1 MGEIKIGISIPRLP
15 DANAIRRFA
24 STAEN
29 LGFESI
35 LVGDH
40 IILPTAGTNQYPY
53 TADGSFQRPSDEP
66 FLETMTMLGYM
77 AACTET
83 IKLGSTVIIL
93 PYRNPIVQAKMF
105 ASLDVLTKGRVIC
118 GAGVGW
124 WKEEFAALHA
134 PFEKRGL
141 ATDEYLQIF
150 KLLWTSRIT
159 EFHGETYEFS
169 NIAFFP
175 KPVRKPNGIPIW
187 IGGHTKRAVRRTV
200 KYGDTWHPT
209 RLNPDRIENML
220 PFMNQQCEEYGRNKD
235 EISISLKRTLHFTD
249 IGIETNSRIRSQ
261 AALIDSTQAVI
272 EDIKHCEDLG
282 IKNLTFDFQ
291 TNKTGECIKI
301 MEHLMDTE
309 ARLT

>member
-1 MGEIKIGISIPRLP
+1 MEYGIVLPKHINPDELIK
-15 DANAIRRFA
+15 F
-24 STAEN
+24 TAAAEE
-29 LGFESI
+29 LGFHS
-35 LVGDH
+35 LWAADH
-40 IILPTAGTNQYPY
+40 IVLPIQETDLYPY
-53 TADGSFQRPSDEP
+53 TDDGRFTGNSQDPQLDAFTLLSFIASQ
-66 FLETMTMLGYM
+66 TNQINLGTSV
-77 AACTET
+77 A
-83 IKLGSTVIIL
+83 IV
-93 PYRNPIVQAKMF
+93 PYRNPILQAKMF

-124 WKEEFAALHA
+124 WKEEFAALDA

-150 KLLWTSRIT
+150 KLLWTSDVT

-175 KPVRKPNGIPIW
+175 KPVQKPNGIPIW

-200 KYGDTWHPT
+200 KHGNTWHPT
-209 RLNPDRIENML
+209 RLRPDQIENML
-220 PFMNQQCEEYGRNKD
+220 PFIDQQCEEYGRKRD
-235 EISISLKRTLHFTD
+235 EITISLKRTLHFTD

-261 AALIDSTQAVI
+261 AALIDSTHAVI

-291 TNKTGECIKI
+291 ANKTEECIKI
-301 MEHLMDTE
+301 MEHLMDIEHRTN
-309 ARLT
+309 

>member
-1 MGEIKIGISIPRLP
+1 MEYGIVLPKHINPDELIK
-15 DANAIRRFA
+15 F
-24 STAEN
+24 TAAAEE
-29 LGFESI
+29 LGFHS
-35 LVGDH
+35 LWAADH
-40 IILPTAGTNQYPY
+40 IVLPIEETDLYPY
-53 TADGSFQRPSDEP
+53 TDDGRFTANSQDPQLDAFTLLSFIASQ
-66 FLETMTMLGYM
+66 TNQINLGTSV
-77 AACTET
+77 A
-83 IKLGSTVIIL
+83 IV
-93 PYRNPIVQAKMF
+93 PYRNPILQAKMF

-124 WKEEFAALHA
+124 WKEEFAALDA

-150 KLLWTSRIT
+150 KLLWTSNVT

-175 KPVRKPNGIPIW
+175 KPVQKPNGIPIW

-209 RLNPDRIENML
+209 RLRPDQIENML
-220 PFMNQQCEEYGRNKD
+220 PFIDQQCDEYNRKRD
-235 EISISLKRTLHFTD
+235 EITISLKRTLHFTD
-249 IGIETNSRIRSQ
+249 IGIETNSRIRSK
-261 AALIDSTQAVI
+261 AALIDSTYTVV
-272 EDIKHCEDLG
+272 EDIKNCEDLG

-291 TNKTGECIKI
+291 TNKTEECIKI

-309 ARLT
+309 HRIN

>member
-1 MGEIKIGISIPRLP
+1 MEYGIVLPKHINPDELIK
-15 DANAIRRFA
+15 F
-24 STAEN
+24 TAAAEE
-29 LGFESI
+29 LGFHS
-35 LVGDH
+35 LWAADH
-40 IILPTAGTNQYPY
+40 IVLPIEETDLYPY
-53 TADGSFQRPSDEP
+53 TDDGRFTANSQDPQLDAFTLLSFIASQ
-66 FLETMTMLGYM
+66 TNQINLGTSV
-77 AACTET
+77 A
-83 IKLGSTVIIL
+83 IV
-93 PYRNPIVQAKMF
+93 PYRNPILQAKMF

-124 WKEEFAALHA
+124 WKEEFAALDA

-150 KLLWTSRIT
+150 KLLWTSDVT
-159 EFHGETYEFS
+159 EFHGETYGFS

-175 KPVRKPNGIPIW
+175 KPVQKPNGIPIW

-209 RLNPDRIENML
+209 RLRPDQIENML
-220 PFMNQQCEEYGRNKD
+220 PFIDQQCEEYDRKRD
-235 EISISLKRTLHFTD
+235 EITISLKRTLHFTD
-249 IGIETNSRIRSQ
+249 IGIETNSRMRSK
-261 AALIDSTQAVI
+261 AALIDSTHTVV

-291 TNKTGECIKI
+291 TNKTEECIKI

-309 ARLT
+309 HRIN

>member
-1 MGEIKIGISIPRLP
+1 MEYGIVLPKHINPDELIK
-15 DANAIRRFA
+15 F
-24 STAEN
+24 TAAAEE
-29 LGFESI
+29 LGFHS
-35 LVGDH
+35 LWAADH
-40 IILPTAGTNQYPY
+40 IVLPIEETDLYPY
-53 TADGSFQRPSDEP
+53 TDDGRFTANSQDPQLDAFTLLSFIASQ
-66 FLETMTMLGYM
+66 TNQINLGTSV
-77 AACTET
+77 A
-83 IKLGSTVIIL
+83 IV
-93 PYRNPIVQAKMF
+93 PYRNPILQAKMF

-124 WKEEFAALHA
+124 WKEEFAALDA

-150 KLLWTSRIT
+150 KLLWTSDVT

-175 KPVRKPNGIPIW
+175 KPVQKPNGIPIW

-209 RLNPDRIENML
+209 RLRPDQIENML
-220 PFMNQQCEEYGRNKD
+220 PFIDQQCEEYDRKRD
-235 EISISLKRTLHFTD
+235 EITISLKRTLHFTD
-249 IGIETNSRIRSQ
+249 IGIETNSRIRSK
-261 AALIDSTQAVI
+261 AALIDSTYTVV
-272 EDIKHCEDLG
+272 EDIKNCEDLG

-291 TNKTGECIKI
+291 TNKTEECIKI

-309 ARLT
+309 HRIN

>member
-1 MGEIKIGISIPRLP
+1 MEYGIVLPKHINPDELIK
-15 DANAIRRFA
+15 FA
-24 STAEN
+24 AAAEE
-29 LGFESI
+29 LGFHS
-35 LVGDH
+35 LWAADH
-40 IILPTAGTNQYPY
+40 IVLPIEETDLYPY
-53 TADGSFQRPSDEP
+53 TDDGRFTANSQDPQLDAFTLLSFIASQ
-66 FLETMTMLGYM
+66 TNQINLGTSV
-77 AACTET
+77 A
-83 IKLGSTVIIL
+83 IV
-93 PYRNPIVQAKMF
+93 PYRNPILQAKMF

-124 WKEEFAALHA
+124 WKEEFAALDA

-150 KLLWTSRIT
+150 KLLWTSNVT

-175 KPVRKPNGIPIW
+175 KPVQKPNGIPIW

-209 RLNPDRIENML
+209 RLRPDQIENML
-220 PFMNQQCEEYGRNKD
+220 PFIDQQCDEYNRKRD
-235 EISISLKRTLHFTD
+235 EITISLKRTLHFTD
-249 IGIETNSRIRSQ
+249 IGIETNSRIRSK
-261 AALIDSTQAVI
+261 AALIDSTYTVV
-272 EDIKHCEDLG
+272 EDIKNCEDLG

-291 TNKTGECIKI
+291 TNKTEECIKI

-309 ARLT
+309 HRIN

>member
-1 MGEIKIGISIPRLP
+1 MEYGIVLP
-15 DANAIRRFA
+15 KHIDADELINFA
-24 STAEN
+24 RAAEG
-29 LGFESI
+29 LGFHS
-35 LVGDH
+35 LWAADH
-40 IILPTAGTNQYPY
+40 IVLPVEETNLYPY
-53 TADGSFQRPSDEP
+53 TDDGRFTANSQDPQLDAFTLLSFIASQ
-66 FLETMTMLGYM
+66 TNQINLGTSV
-77 AACTET
+77 A
-83 IKLGSTVIIL
+83 IV

-124 WKEEFAALHA
+124 WKEEFAALDA

-150 KLLWTSRIT
+150 KLLWTSDVT

-175 KPVRKPNGIPIW
+175 KPVQRPNGIPIW

-209 RLNPDRIENML
+209 RLRPDQIENML
-220 PFMNQQCEEYGRNKD
+220 PFLDQQCEEYDRKRD
-235 EISISLKRTLHFTD
+235 EITISLKRTLHFTD
-249 IGIETNSRIRSQ
+249 IGIETNSRIRSK
-261 AALIDSTQAVI
+261 AALIDSTHTVV

-291 TNKTGECIKI
+291 TNKTEECIKI

-309 ARLT
+309 HRIN

>member
-1 MGEIKIGISIPRLP
+1 MEYGIVLPKHINPDELIK
-15 DANAIRRFA
+15 F
-24 STAEN
+24 TAAAEE
-29 LGFESI
+29 LGFHS
-35 LVGDH
+35 LWAADH
-40 IILPTAGTNQYPY
+40 IVLPIEETDLYPY
-53 TADGSFQRPSDEP
+53 TDDGRFTANSQDPQLDAFTLLSFIASQ
-66 FLETMTMLGYM
+66 TNQINLGTSV
-77 AACTET
+77 A
-83 IKLGSTVIIL
+83 IV
-93 PYRNPIVQAKMF
+93 PYRNPILQAKMF

-124 WKEEFAALHA
+124 WKEEFAALDA

-150 KLLWTSRIT
+150 KLLWTSDVT
-159 EFHGETYEFS
+159 EFHGETYGFS

-175 KPVRKPNGIPIW
+175 KPVQRPNGIPIW

-209 RLNPDRIENML
+209 RLRPDQIENML
-220 PFMNQQCEEYGRNKD
+220 PFIDQQCEEYDRKRD
-235 EISISLKRTLHFTD
+235 EIAISLKRTLHFTD
-249 IGIETNSRIRSQ
+249 IGIETNSRMRSK
-261 AALIDSTQAVI
+261 AALIDSTHTVA

-291 TNKTGECIKI
+291 TNKTEECIKI

-309 ARLT
+309 HRIN

>member
-1 MGEIKIGISIPRLP
+1 MEYGIVLP
-15 DANAIRRFA
+15 KHIDADELINFA
-24 STAEN
+24 RAAEG
-29 LGFESI
+29 LGFHS
-35 LVGDH
+35 LWAADH
-40 IILPTAGTNQYPY
+40 IVLPVEETNLYPY
-53 TADGSFQRPSDEP
+53 TDDGRFTANSQDPQLDAFTLLSFIASQ
-66 FLETMTMLGYM
+66 TNQINLGTSV
-77 AACTET
+77 A
-83 IKLGSTVIIL
+83 IV

-124 WKEEFAALHA
+124 WKEEFAALDA

-150 KLLWTSRIT
+150 KLLWTSDVT
-159 EFHGETYEFS
+159 EFHGETYGFS

-175 KPVRKPNGIPIW
+175 KPVQKPNGIPIW

-209 RLNPDRIENML
+209 RLRPDQIENML
-220 PFMNQQCEEYGRNKD
+220 PFIDQQCEEYDRKRD
-235 EISISLKRTLHFTD
+235 EIAISLKRTLHFTD
-249 IGIETNSRIRSQ
+249 IGIETNSRIRSK
-261 AALIDSTQAVI
+261 AALIDSTHTVV

-291 TNKTGECIKI
+291 TNKTEECIKI

-309 ARLT
+309 HRIN

>member
-1 MGEIKIGISIPRLP
+1 MEYGIVLPKHINADELIK
-15 DANAIRRFA
+15 FA
-24 STAEN
+24 KAAEE
-29 LGFESI
+29 LGFHS
-35 LVGDH
+35 LWAADH
-40 IILPTAGTNQYPY
+40 VVLPLEETDLYPY
-53 TADGSFQRPSDEP
+53 TDDGRFTANAEDPQLDAFTLLSFIASQTNRIN
-66 FLETMTMLGYM
+66 LGTSV
-77 AACTET
+77 A
-83 IKLGSTVIIL
+83 II

-124 WKEEFAALHA
+124 WKEEFAALNA

-220 PFMNQQCEEYGRNKD
+220 PFMNQQCE
-235 EISISLKRTLHFTD
+235 
-249 IGIETNSRIRSQ
+249 
-261 AALIDSTQAVI
+261 
-272 EDIKHCEDLG
+272 
-282 IKNLTFDFQ
+282 
-291 TNKTGECIKI
+291 
-301 MEHLMDTE
+301 
-309 ARLT
+309 

>member
-1 MGEIKIGISIPRLP
+1 MEYGIVLPKHINPDELIK
-15 DANAIRRFA
+15 F
-24 STAEN
+24 TAAAEE
-29 LGFESI
+29 LGFHS
-35 LVGDH
+35 LWAADH
-40 IILPTAGTNQYPY
+40 IVLPIEETDLYPY
-53 TADGSFQRPSDEP
+53 TDDGRFTANSQDPQLDAFTLLSFIASQ
-66 FLETMTMLGYM
+66 TNQINLGTSV
-77 AACTET
+77 A
-83 IKLGSTVIIL
+83 IV
-93 PYRNPIVQAKMF
+93 PYRNPILQAKMF

-124 WKEEFAALHA
+124 WKEEFAALDA

-150 KLLWTSRIT
+150 KLLWTSDVT
-159 EFHGETYEFS
+159 EFHGETYGFS

-175 KPVRKPNGIPIW
+175 KPVQKPNGIPIW

-209 RLNPDRIENML
+209 RLRPDQIENML
-220 PFMNQQCEEYGRNKD
+220 PFIDQQCEKHDRKRD
-235 EISISLKRTLHFTD
+235 EITISLKRTLHFTD
-249 IGIETNSRIRSQ
+249 IGIKTNSRIRSK
-261 AALIDSTQAVI
+261 AALIDSTHTVV

-291 TNKTGECIKI
+291 TNKTEECIKI

-309 ARLT
+309 HRIN

>member
-1 MGEIKIGISIPRLP
+1 MEYGIVLPKHIDADELIK
-15 DANAIRRFA
+15 FA
-24 STAEN
+24 GAAEK
-29 LGFESI
+29 LGFHS
-35 LVGDH
+35 LWAADH
-40 IILPTAGTNQYPY
+40 IVLPVEETNLYPY
-53 TADGSFQRPSDEP
+53 TDDGRFTANSQDPQLDAFTLLSFIASQ
-66 FLETMTMLGYM
+66 TNQINLGTSV
-77 AACTET
+77 A
-83 IKLGSTVIIL
+83 IV

-124 WKEEFAALHA
+124 WKEEFAALDA

-150 KLLWTSRIT
+150 KLLWTSDVT

-175 KPVRKPNGIPIW
+175 KPVQKPNGIPIW

-200 KYGDTWHPT
+200 KYGNTWHPT
-209 RLNPDRIENML
+209 RLRPDQIENML
-220 PFMNQQCEEYGRNKD
+220 PFIDQQCEKYDRKRD
-235 EISISLKRTLHFTD
+235 EITISLKRTLHFTD
-249 IGIETNSRIRSQ
+249 IGVETNSRIRSQ
-261 AALIDSTQAVI
+261 AALIDSTRAVI
-272 EDIKHCEDLG
+272 ENIKHCEDLG

-291 TNKTGECIKI
+291 TNKTEECIKI

-309 ARLT
+309 HLIN

>member
-1 MGEIKIGISIPRLP
+1 MEYGIVLPKHINADELIK
-15 DANAIRRFA
+15 FA
-24 STAEN
+24 KAAEE
-29 LGFESI
+29 LGFHS
-35 LVGDH
+35 LWATDH
-40 IILPTAGTNQYPY
+40 VVLPMEETDLYPY
-53 TADGSFQRPSDEP
+53 TDDGRFTANAEDPQLDAFTLLSFIASQTNRIN
-66 FLETMTMLGYM
+66 LGTSV
-77 AACTET
+77 A
-83 IKLGSTVIIL
+83 II

-124 WKEEFAALHA
+124 WKEEFAAMNA

>member
-1 MGEIKIGISIPRLP
+1 MEYGIVLPKHINPDELIK
-15 DANAIRRFA
+15 FA
-24 STAEN
+24 AAAEE
-29 LGFESI
+29 LGFHS
-35 LVGDH
+35 LWAADH
-40 IILPTAGTNQYPY
+40 IVLPIEETDLYPY
-53 TADGSFQRPSDEP
+53 TDDGRFTANSQDPQLDAFTLLSFIASQ
-66 FLETMTMLGYM
+66 TNQINLGTSV
-77 AACTET
+77 A
-83 IKLGSTVIIL
+83 IV
-93 PYRNPIVQAKMF
+93 PYRNPILQAKMF

-124 WKEEFAALHA
+124 WKEEFAALDA

-150 KLLWTSRIT
+150 KLLWTSNVT

-175 KPVRKPNGIPIW
+175 KPVQKPNGIPIW

-209 RLNPDRIENML
+209 RLRPDQIENML
-220 PFMNQQCEEYGRNKD
+220 PFIDQQCEEYNRKRD
-235 EISISLKRTLHFTD
+235 EITISLKRTLHFTD
-249 IGIETNSRIRSQ
+249 IGIETNSRIRSK
-261 AALIDSTQAVI
+261 AALIDSTYTVV
-272 EDIKHCEDLG
+272 EDIKNCEDLG

-291 TNKTGECIKI
+291 TNKTEECIKI

-309 ARLT
+309 HRIN

>member
-1 MGEIKIGISIPRLP
+1 MEYGIVLPKHINPDELIK
-15 DANAIRRFA
+15 F
-24 STAEN
+24 TAAAEE
-29 LGFESI
+29 LGFHS
-35 LVGDH
+35 LWAADH
-40 IILPTAGTNQYPY
+40 IVLPIEETDLYPY
-53 TADGSFQRPSDEP
+53 TDDGRFTANSQDPQLDAFTLLSFIASQ
-66 FLETMTMLGYM
+66 TNQINLGTSV
-77 AACTET
+77 A
-83 IKLGSTVIIL
+83 IV
-93 PYRNPIVQAKMF
+93 PYRNPILQAKMF

-124 WKEEFAALHA
+124 WKEEFAALDA

-150 KLLWTSRIT
+150 KLLWTSDVT

-175 KPVRKPNGIPIW
+175 KPVQKPNGIPIW
-187 IGGHTKRAVRRTV
+187 IGGHTKRAVRRAV

-209 RLNPDRIENML
+209 RLRPDQIENML
-220 PFMNQQCEEYGRNKD
+220 PFIDQQCEKHDRKRD
-235 EISISLKRTLHFTD
+235 EITISLKRTLHFTD
-249 IGIETNSRIRSQ
+249 IGIETNSRIRSK
-261 AALIDSTQAVI
+261 AALIDSTHTVV

-291 TNKTGECIKI
+291 TNKTEECIKI

-309 ARLT
+309 HRIN

>member
-1 MGEIKIGISIPRLP
+1 MEYGIVLPKHINPDELIK
-15 DANAIRRFA
+15 F
-24 STAEN
+24 TAAAEE
-29 LGFESI
+29 LGFHS
-35 LVGDH
+35 LWAADH
-40 IILPTAGTNQYPY
+40 IVLPIEETDLYPY
-53 TADGSFQRPSDEP
+53 TDDGRFTANSQDPQLDAFTLLSFIASQ
-66 FLETMTMLGYM
+66 TNQINLGTSV
-77 AACTET
+77 A
-83 IKLGSTVIIL
+83 IV
-93 PYRNPIVQAKMF
+93 PYRNPILQAKMF

-124 WKEEFAALHA
+124 WKEEFAALDA

-150 KLLWTSRIT
+150 KLLWTSDVT

-175 KPVRKPNGIPIW
+175 KPVQKPNGIPIW
-187 IGGHTKRAVRRTV
+187 IGGHTKRAVRRAV

-209 RLNPDRIENML
+209 RLRPDQIENML
-220 PFMNQQCEEYGRNKD
+220 PFIDQQCEKYDRKRD
-235 EISISLKRTLHFTD
+235 EITISLKRTLHFTD
-249 IGIETNSRIRSQ
+249 IGIETNSRIRSK
-261 AALIDSTQAVI
+261 AALIDSTHTVV

-291 TNKTGECIKI
+291 TNKTEECIKI

-309 ARLT
+309 HRIN

>member
-1 MGEIKIGISIPRLP
+1 MEYGIVLPKHINPDELIK
-15 DANAIRRFA
+15 FA
-24 STAEN
+24 AAAEE
-29 LGFESI
+29 LGFHS
-35 LVGDH
+35 LWAADH
-40 IILPTAGTNQYPY
+40 IVLPIEETDLYPY
-53 TADGSFQRPSDEP
+53 TDDGRFTANSQDPQLDAFTLLSFIASQ
-66 FLETMTMLGYM
+66 TNQINLGTSV
-77 AACTET
+77 A
-83 IKLGSTVIIL
+83 IV
-93 PYRNPIVQAKMF
+93 PYRNPILQAKMF

-124 WKEEFAALHA
+124 WKEEFAALDA

-150 KLLWTSRIT
+150 KLLWTSNVT

-175 KPVRKPNGIPIW
+175 KPVQKPNGIPIW

-209 RLNPDRIENML
+209 RLRPDQIENML
-220 PFMNQQCEEYGRNKD
+220 PFIDQQCEEYDRKRD
-235 EISISLKRTLHFTD
+235 EITISLKRTLHFTD
-249 IGIETNSRIRSQ
+249 IGIETNSRIRSK
-261 AALIDSTQAVI
+261 AALIDSTYTVV
-272 EDIKHCEDLG
+272 EDIKNCEDLG

-291 TNKTGECIKI
+291 TNKTEECIKI

-309 ARLT
+309 HRIN

>member
-1 MGEIKIGISIPRLP
+1 MEYGIVLPKHINPDELIK
-15 DANAIRRFA
+15 FA
-24 STAEN
+24 TAAEE
-29 LGFESI
+29 LGFHS
-35 LVGDH
+35 LWAADH
-40 IILPTAGTNQYPY
+40 IVLPIEETDLYPY
-53 TADGSFQRPSDEP
+53 TDDGRFTANSQDPQLDAFTLLSFIASQ
-66 FLETMTMLGYM
+66 TNQINLGTSV
-77 AACTET
+77 A
-83 IKLGSTVIIL
+83 IV
-93 PYRNPIVQAKMF
+93 PYRNPILQAKMF

-124 WKEEFAALHA
+124 WKEEFAALDA

-150 KLLWTSRIT
+150 KLLWTSNVT

-175 KPVRKPNGIPIW
+175 KPVQKPNGIPIW

-209 RLNPDRIENML
+209 RLRPDQIENML
-220 PFMNQQCEEYGRNKD
+220 PFIDQQCEEYNRKRD
-235 EISISLKRTLHFTD
+235 EITISLKRTLHFTD
-249 IGIETNSRIRSQ
+249 IGIETNSRIRSK
-261 AALIDSTQAVI
+261 AALIDSTYTVV
-272 EDIKHCEDLG
+272 EDIKNCEDLG

-291 TNKTGECIKI
+291 TNKTEECIKI

-309 ARLT
+309 HRIN

>member
-1 MGEIKIGISIPRLP
+1 MEYGIVLPKHINPDELIK
-15 DANAIRRFA
+15 F
-24 STAEN
+24 TAAAEE
-29 LGFESI
+29 LGFHS
-35 LVGDH
+35 LWAADH
-40 IILPTAGTNQYPY
+40 IVLPIEETDLYPY
-53 TADGSFQRPSDEP
+53 TDDGRFTANSQDPQLDAFTLLSFIASQ
-66 FLETMTMLGYM
+66 TNQINLGTSV
-77 AACTET
+77 A
-83 IKLGSTVIIL
+83 IV
-93 PYRNPIVQAKMF
+93 PYRNPILQAKMF

-124 WKEEFAALHA
+124 WKEEFAALDA

-150 KLLWTSRIT
+150 KLLWTSDVT

-175 KPVRKPNGIPIW
+175 KPVQKPNGIPIW

-209 RLNPDRIENML
+209 RLRPDQIENML
-220 PFMNQQCEEYGRNKD
+220 PFIDQQCEKHDRKRD
-235 EISISLKRTLHFTD
+235 EITISLKRTLHFTD
-249 IGIETNSRIRSQ
+249 IGIETNSRIRSK
-261 AALIDSTQAVI
+261 AALIDSTHTVV

-291 TNKTGECIKI
+291 TNKTEECIKI
-301 MEHLMDTE
+301 MEHLMDTDH
-309 ARLT
+309 RIN

>member
-1 MGEIKIGISIPRLP
+1 MNPRCNKLKFGLFHSVQLP
-15 DANAIRRFA
+15 DP
-24 STAEN
+24 TAQQRYYAEALDQVLEAEQ
-29 LGFESI
+29 LGFESV

-40 IILPTAGTNQYPY
+40 IVLPTAGTNQYPY
-53 TADGSFQRPSDEP
+53 TADGSFSRPSDEP
-66 FLETMTMLGYM
+66 FFETMTTLGFM
-77 AACTET
+77 AACSDT

-93 PYRNPIVQAKMF
+93 PYRNPVVQAKMF

-124 WKEEFAALHA
+124 WKEEFAALDA

-150 KLLWTSRIT
+150 KLLWTSDVT

-175 KPVRKPNGIPIW
+175 KPVQKPNGIPIW

-209 RLNPDRIENML
+209 RLRPDQIENML
-220 PFMNQQCEEYGRNKD
+220 PFIDQQCEEYNRKRD
-235 EISISLKRTLHFTD
+235 EITISLKRTLHFTD
-249 IGIETNSRIRSQ
+249 IGIETNSRIRSK
-261 AALIDSTQAVI
+261 AALIDSTYTVV
-272 EDIKHCEDLG
+272 CLLYTSPSPRDLS
-282 IKNLTFDFQ
+282 TSR
-291 TNKTGECIKI
+291 
-301 MEHLMDTE
+301 MPSS
-309 ARLT
+309 A